1 MKKAKRYHEKK
12 NARIQ
17 DQHNDIGANAGR
29 TGSIDQMIL
38 FAAAQNR
45 RMQERW
51 GAVQASK
58 PARRLR
64 MVIDM
69 RKRKTVDSYFQAIQN
84 KVGKDRSVIMLYGN
98 RSFPPSSKDEDC
110 VPTGS
115 MKRHFF
121 DEKCKRARNKQGLPV
136 LPEERSCACDGGM
149 EEYRRTIHR
158 WIGAGALRGISQEKL
173 GGVEGASRG
182 GMQKD
187 KLAAMNTRRGG
198 SAEMK
203 GKKRPYDLQNAKCSF

>member
-17 DQHNDIGANAGR
+17 DQRSDIGANASR

-98 RSFPPSSKDEDC
+98 RRFPPSSKDEDD
-110 VPTGS
+110 VPTGAI
-115 MKRHFF
+115 KGIF
-121 DEKCKRARNKQGLPV
+121 LPRSA
-136 LPEERSCACDGGM
+136 EEHG
-149 EEYRRTIHR
+149 T
-158 WIGAGALRGISQEKL
+158 
-173 GGVEGASRG
+173 SRG
-182 GMQKD
+182 CPFSQKSD
-187 KLAAMNTRRGG
+187 LVPVTAEWRSTGEQYIAGLVQVCCVQSRRRSWAGWKAHQG
-198 SAEMK
+198 E
-203 GKKRPYDLQNAKCSF
+203 GCKKTSLRQ

>member
-12 NARIQ
+12 NARMQ
-17 DQHNDIGANAGR
+17 DQRNDIGANAGR
-29 TGSIDQMIL
+29 TGSMGQMIL

-69 RKRKTVDSYFQAIQN
+69 RKRKAVDSYFQAMQN
-84 KVGKDRSVIMLYGN
+84 KVGKDRSVLMLYGN
-98 RSFPPSSKDEDC
+98 RSFPPSSKDEDG

-121 DEKCKRARNKQGLPV
+121 LM
-136 LPEERSCACDGGM
+136 RSAK
-149 EEYRRTIHR
+149 EYGT
-158 WIGAGALRGISQEKL
+158 
-173 GGVEGASRG
+173 SRG
-182 GMQKD
+182 CPFSQKSD
-187 KLAAMNTRRGG
+187 LVPVTAEWKSTGEQYIAGSVQVCCVQSRRRSWAGWKAHQG
-198 SAEMK
+198 E
-203 GKKRPYDLQNAKCSF
+203 GCKKTSLRQ

>member
-1 MKKAKRYHEKK
+1 VKKAKRYHEKK

-17 DQHNDIGANAGR
+17 DQRNDIGANAGR
-29 TGSIDQMIL
+29 TGSMDQMIL

-69 RKRKTVDSYFQAIQN
+69 RKRKAVDSYFQAIQN

-98 RSFPPSSKDEDC
+98 RSFPPSSKDEDG

-121 DEKCKRARNKQGLPV
+121 LT
-136 LPEERSCACDGGM
+136 RSAK
-149 EEYRRTIHR
+149 EYGT
-158 WIGAGALRGISQEKL
+158 
-173 GGVEGASRG
+173 SRG
-182 GMQKD
+182 CPFSQKSD
-187 KLAAMNTRRGG
+187 LVPVTAEWKSTGEQYIAGLAQVRCVESRRRSWAGWKAHQG
-198 SAEMK
+198 EEC
-203 GKKRPYDLQNAKCSF
+203 KKTSLRQ